1 MKQRPAIKR
10 QQIGDLNK
18 FGRPYRAL
26 YRATVSVSAVVVVV
40 ATVIQAEAATVG
52 VLG

>member
-26 YRATVSVSAVVVVV
+26 YRATVSVSAVVVV